1 MGYKIT
7 MAVKNNYNKQ
17 TEAIKQENFDYT
29 KWQREYFDNKD
40 DTELFEEIKSFC
52 DRYHYKGNA
61 TIL

>member
-1 MGYKIT
+1 MTPDIIAGIE
-7 MAVKNNYNKQ
+7 N
-17 TEAIKQENFDYT
+17 EQENFDYT